1 MTNSDQFEK
10 VIVHSLFS
18 PNRYSA
24 GFNDMELK
32 KQFNHA
38 LGKYMSFGRYKALKA
53 KYNFKDLVPTIK
65 VFPVD

>member
-1 MTNSDQFEK
+1 
-10 VIVHSLFS
+10 
-18 PNRYSA
+18 
-24 GFNDMELK
+24 MELK

-53 KYNFKDLVPTIK
+53 KYNFKDIVPTIK